1 MSWRVSA
8 PLALGLLTA
17 ALVLAALAA
26 TANGAVAIPLREL
39 PSLLWG
45 RPRQKTPCGAMC

>member
-17 ALVLAALAA
+17 ALALAMLAA
-26 TANGAVAIPLREL
+26 TASGAVSIPLR
-39 PSLLWG
+39 
-45 RPRQKTPCGAMC
+45 

>member
-8 PLALGLLTA
+8 PLALGLLAA
-17 ALVLAALAA
+17 ALMLAVVAA

-45 RPRQKTPCGAMC
+45 APTPETAL